1 MMVVAGVRDVP
12 VAEDAGVQLDQRDGD
27 RPVPEQQSAAVPAV
41 HDDRRRVGEHRAR
54 LARARSQHGHHRP
67 GQRESVS
74 YTVVGQT
81 KRGGHLDLWSPY
93 VIWRPYNYIFMLW
106 FLLLVLSSFFLA

>member
-1 MMVVAGVRDVP
+1 MVVAGVRHVP
-12 VAEDAGVQLDQRDGD
+12 VAEDAGVQLDERDGD
-27 RPVPEQQSAAVPAV
+27 RPVSEQQSAAVPAV

-74 YTVVGQT
+74 YTMHGPNET
-81 KRGGHLDLWSPY
+81 G
-93 VIWRPYNYIFMLW
+93 RPP
-106 FLLLVLSSFFLA
+106 